1 MKLWLLKS
9 EPSEYSYDH
18 LERQKKGVWDG
29 VANNQ
34 ALIHLRN
41 MRKGDRA
48 FMYHS
53 GKEKLVVGILDIVS
67 DPYPDPRKNDPRLV
81 VVDVAPRGRLTSP
94 VALSDIKRN
103 AAFASFE
110 LVRFSRL
117 SVMPVPPVLWE
128 KILGMS
134 R

>member
-1 MKLWLLKS
+1 M
-9 EPSEYSYDH
+9 
-18 LERQKKGVWDG
+18 
-29 VANNQ
+29 NNQ

-53 GKEKLVVGILDIVS
+53 GKEKAIIGIVDIVS

-81 VVDVAPRGRLTSP
+81 VVDVAPRERLTSP
-94 VALSDIKRN
+94 VSLSAIKKN

-117 SVMPVPPVLWE
+117 SVMPVPTVLWE
-128 KILGMS
+128 KVFAMS
-134 R
+134 H